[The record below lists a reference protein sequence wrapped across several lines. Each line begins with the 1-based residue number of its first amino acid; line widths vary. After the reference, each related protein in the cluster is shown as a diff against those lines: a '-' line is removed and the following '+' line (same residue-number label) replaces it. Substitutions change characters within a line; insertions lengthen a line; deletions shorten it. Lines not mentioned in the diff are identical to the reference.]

1 MVVGRWRPPERR
13 RRELRHERRQI
24 SQAVMAVRTPGAAV
38 KMNDRWLG
46 AAADRAYANGFEVR
60 LLRNDLFIPFRWQK
74 AHKDMGLI
82 LVER

>member
-1 MVVGRWRPPERR
+1 VTARFLED
-13 RRELRHERRQI
+13 I
-24 SQAVMAVRTPGAAV
+24 CSTAAAV
-38 KMNDRWLG
+38 G